1 MIEFDQFQREHI
13 AVVSSA
19 LTAVCVVPYLRDIA
33 RGTTKPQRASWLVWA
48 SLSVVASVSQLIGGE
63 TSGAW
68 LASGAAVGFTAVFV
82 ASIRRGE
89 GGLARADV
97 VAIVAASVGV
107 VLSIV
112 VRQPMIALLAVV
124 FAEFVA
130 TALTA
135 RKALLRPQTETLS
148 TWMIDAVAGALAVVA
163 TTELSVAALIYP
175 LNHTALNTWVA
186 VSIRR
191 GRRRMAVQVAPSL

>member
-1 MIEFDQFQREHI
+1 MIQFVQLHREH
-13 AVVSSA
+13 VA
-19 LTAVCVVPYLRDIA
+19 LISGAMTAVCVVPYLRDIA

-48 SLSVVASVSQLIGGE
+48 SLSVVASVSQLIEGE
-63 TSGAW
+63 MSGAW
-68 LASGAAVGFTAVFV
+68 LASGAAVGFTAVFI

-107 VLSIV
+107 ALSLV

-148 TWMIDAVAGALAVVA
+148 TWMIDAVAGALAVAA

-175 LNHTALNTWVA
+175 LNHTGLNTWVA
-186 VSIRR
+186 LSIRR
-191 GRRRMAVQVAPSL
+191 GRRRVAIGAAASL